1 MAQDTQQLTQ
11 SVAEVY
17 AVALFELADTA
28 SAVDDVREQMDD
40 LAELIRSNPGL
51 RKLLESR
58 VLSATERRDSLQ
70 RIFEGNVSDL
80 LYRFIQVVNAKDR
93 LGELLGIAVAY
104 GKFVDVR
111 HGLIEVDAYVAAH
124 LDDAQAQRVT
134 SELGQALGGTIV
146 LHQFVD
152 PSLIGG
158 IKLRIGDKLID
169 ASVATQ
175 LRKMKEQIVAAGR
188 EGARS
193 DAAKFLEE

>member
-193 DAAKFLEE
+193 EAAKFLEE